1 MFKNI
6 KTSKHFYKPLSK
18 IQVQQI
24 QFSSSLEKITI
35 TSISSSSSDIY
46 SGVSIVG
53 GVGGSGLP
61 KIASNSHQYRS
72 PLSRKYF
79 GTNP

>member
-6 KTSKHFYKPLSK
+6 KTSKHFYKPLSN
-18 IQVQQI
+18 IQVQQF
-24 QFSSSLEKITI
+24 QFSSSLEEITI
-35 TSISSSSSDIY
+35 ISISSSSSDIY

-61 KIASNSHQYRS
+61 MMASNSHQYLS
-72 PLSRKYF
+72 PLSRKCF
-79 GTNP
+79 GTIQ